1 MHASWILTPRDTRCA
16 VVVLSFCLL
25 CLLHLP
31 CRLAGKVSVRLPER
45 ATTFSKGRLVHVSDL
60 LQRNSMTRSQNLPP
74 VTSFLDANSSAGG
87 AAAVAPAPAA
97 AAAEHS
103 VTSANA
109 AGPGP
114 SGLMAP
120 AAQISPAAAAAVA
133 ATAAGSASGGL
144 PTVSVIAAGV
154 PDKAV
159 GVQRPAVV
167 SSRDVQLDVA
177 GAQGHGG
184 RGKVAPVSLTSAVA
198 AVLQQPAPAGA
209 YVVRDIQI
217 SRLAGE
223 LDAQL

>member
-1 MHASWILTPRDTRCA
+1 MQ
-16 VVVLSFCLL
+16 
-25 CLLHLP
+25 
-31 CRLAGKVSVRLPER
+31 LPER
-45 ATTFSKGRLVHVSDL
+45 KATFSKGRLVHVSDL
-60 LQRNSMTRSQNLPP
+60 LQRNSMTRSQNLPS

-87 AAAVAPAPAA
+87 AAAVASTVV

-103 VTSANA
+103 VTSVNA
-109 AGPGP
+109 AGSGP
-114 SGLMAP
+114 SGLMPP
-120 AAQISPAAAAAVA
+120 AAQISPAAAAAALA
-133 ATAAGSASGGL
+133 AAAAGSASGGL
-144 PTVSVIAAGV
+144 PAVSVIAAGV
-154 PDKAV
+154 PDKAA
-159 GVQRPAVV
+159 GVQRPAAV

-184 RGKVAPVSLTSAVA
+184 RSKVAPVSLTSAVA

>member
-1 MHASWILTPRDTRCA
+1 MQALWILTPRNTRRA
-16 VVVLSFCLL
+16 VLVLSFCLL
-25 CLLHLP
+25 CLLHLS
-31 CRLAGKVSVRLPER
+31 CRWAGKVSVQLLER
-45 ATTFSKGRLVHVSDL
+45 KATFSKGRLVHVSDL

-87 AAAVAPAPAA
+87 AAAVAPAAAA

-103 VTSANA
+103 VMSANA

-114 SGLMAP
+114 SGLMGP
-120 AAQISPAAAAAVA
+120 AAQISPAAAAVA
-133 ATAAGSASGGL
+133 AAAAGSASGGL
-144 PTVSVIAAGV
+144 PTVSVIAEGV
-154 PDKAV
+154 PDKAA
-159 GVQRPAVV
+159 GVQRPTAV
-167 SSRDVQLDVA
+167 SSRDVQLDVS
-177 GAQGHGG
+177 GVQGHGG
-184 RGKVAPVSLTSAVA
+184 CGRVAPVSLTSAVA